1 MVDILNTNLNS
12 LSKGELIT
20 ITYKLF
26 EENELLRIRISDLE
40 EKLNQKGKSE
50 NLKKEIPLWVKAN
63 VKKKHN
69 GKRKKRLNAFVR
81 MKDTPTN
88 TIFHTINVPTVTEY

>member
-20 ITYKLF
+20 IIYKLF

-63 VKKKHN
+63 VKKKRKSLHFLTHN
-69 GKRKKRLNAFVR
+69 
-81 MKDTPTN
+81 T
-88 TIFHTINVPTVTEY
+88 